1 MASRKFES
9 AYDDP
14 RKCDLINDVDDWF
27 YNYFTLD
34 NFDDTDAII
43 DNLTALIQV
52 HKTGIL
58 SDCYTCL
65 VIDYN
70 WPTEFIDE
78 NYELIIDQLCE
89 DAFWKLYKHYGI
101 MIGG

>member
-14 RKCDLINDVDDWF
+14 KKCDLINDVDDWF

-43 DNLTALIQV
+43 DNLTALIALLLTTNGQPSS
-52 HKTGIL
+52 L
-58 SDCYTCL
+58 MR
-65 VIDYN
+65 
-70 WPTEFIDE
+70 
-78 NYELIIDQLCE
+78 
-89 DAFWKLYKHYGI
+89 I
-101 MIGG
+101 MS